1 MLGGTGGDKK
11 GWILLKYIMYAHEKI
26 VKCIIMH
33 NYYMPIKHVSKQSKI
48 KDPGNYFTNNSFLN
62 VALARGQYLIRLILV
77 HISKGN
83 LLLNT

>member
-48 KDPGNYFTNNSFLN
+48 KDPGN
-62 VALARGQYLIRLILV
+62 
-77 HISKGN
+77 
-83 LLLNT
+83 